1 MAAAHLFPPVQGTL
15 YSSVAWTSVQHLF
28 FQLQRIKKKYYLV
41 IGQVSEY
48 KKLFILFPRVTVSV
62 DLFLK
67 MANGTQI
74 NILRK
79 LRLSVTR

>member
-1 MAAAHLFPPVQGTL
+1 MDISSASVFPVTKD
-15 YSSVAWTSVQHLF
+15 
-28 FQLQRIKKKYYLV
+28 KKKYNLV

-48 KKLFILFPRVTVSV
+48 KKLFILFPRVIVSV